1 MITNEKFGQNL
12 EQSDIR
18 VSVRLETEHYN
29 FDFKKTSE
37 AMLFNALTQLNYPL
51 NRYSISVFACDFE
64 TIKELNAKFMKKRLA
79 TNVLAWP
86 QVIYHTDKTTNFPKI
101 PQNYFG
107 QSKEIFLGDIA
118 ISPQFCKDE
127 SFKLGI
133 NFKNHLKFIVVH
145 AILHLLGF
153 DHKSD
158 KDAAVMNIMQD
169 KLMLG
174 DTSNA
179 L

>member
-1 MITNEKFGQNL
+1 MSRITVWYG
-12 EQSDIR
+12 IR
-18 VSVRLETEHYN
+18 IVSVY
-29 FDFKKTSE
+29 
-37 AMLFNALTQLNYPL
+37 
-51 NRYSISVFACDFE
+51 YS
-64 TIKELNAKFMKKRLA
+64 
-79 TNVLAWP
+79 
-86 QVIYHTDKTTNFPKI
+86 
-101 PQNYFG
+101 

-179 L
+179 LWKINKFWEEIFR